1 MFNGSSNEI
10 IKAASAV
17 EYLNLALDIIDD
29 IQDEDNAG
37 NAWGSI
43 NKATLLNYAILLILL
58 VKNFD
63 RY

>member
-37 NAWGSI
+37 NAWE
-43 NKATLLNYAILLILL
+43 A
-58 VKNFD
+58 
-63 RY
+63 